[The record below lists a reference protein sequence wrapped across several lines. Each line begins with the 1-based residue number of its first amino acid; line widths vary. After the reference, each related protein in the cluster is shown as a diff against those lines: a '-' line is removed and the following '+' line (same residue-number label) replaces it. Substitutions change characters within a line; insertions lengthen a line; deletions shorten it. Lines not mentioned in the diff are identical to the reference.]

1 MMQQP
6 LLRQG
11 VRPAETEAADH
22 VQCFGR
28 VRKQTALS
36 ALVAVM
42 LVALIGRS
50 VLETVAPGW
59 TSQHFAPTLLHGHW
73 RDAAGKLPGTSHKGP
88 ITQAWHQ
95 QSSEQYYQ

>member
-1 MMQQP
+1 MMMQQP

-59 TSQHFAPTLLHGHW
+59 TSQHVAPTLLHGHW
-73 RDAAGKLPGTSHKGP
+73 RNNAGSCLPRAL
-88 ITQAWHQ
+88 QL
-95 QSSEQYYQ
+95 